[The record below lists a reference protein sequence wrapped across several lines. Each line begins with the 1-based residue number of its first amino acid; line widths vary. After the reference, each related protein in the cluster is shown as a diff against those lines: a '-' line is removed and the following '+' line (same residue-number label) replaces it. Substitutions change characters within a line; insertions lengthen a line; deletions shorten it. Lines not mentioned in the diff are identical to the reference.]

1 MLRLF
6 GPTRVSEG
14 SGPRLPRAAFLA
26 VALLDLAPSRVMTR
40 ETLAAKLWEG
50 APAVRASASLR
61 QLVSRFYGAEV
72 KPCQLHWTEVD
83 RLIIEIWRQDIR
95 RDADHH

>member
-1 MLRLF
+1 M
-6 GPTRVSEG
+6 VHS
-14 SGPRLPRAAFLA
+14 
-26 VALLDLAPSRVMTR
+26 
-40 ETLAAKLWEG
+40 
-50 APAVRASASLR
+50 SASTAIIHRTAIPDSLTSDRQLHLLCEGWKKGLGFDGLR

-95 RDADHH
+95 RDTDHH